1 MPVLGSSAYVSVES
15 AANLI
20 RAIVGDMI
28 YSSTGE
34 IITDTSPYLL
44 VLLNDTLQWFGE
56 ECANHGIDTFEK
68 ETILTPFTAVTGT
81 PSTDPATQVNVS
93 DTGYFDGNINHA
105 TPQLPTDLTV
115 PLKLWERQT
124 GSQEDFIYVSQ
135 QHDGL
140 PSQVPTD
147 RFGIWEWRE
156 DGIYLPGAI
165 QSNDIR
171 LRYRGVLAQLVT
183 VEDILYFR
191 GAVGPIAYKFVSI
204 YEATRKPELAEA
216 AGAEAMLRMNQLFTR
231 NARMKQRTAAFRK
244 SYGQAPNNRR
254 FFPPRNP

>member
-1 MPVLGSSAYVSVES
+1 MSVES

-28 YSSTGE
+28 YTEAGE
-34 IITDTSPYLL
+34 IITDSSPYMF

-68 ETILTPFTAVTGT
+68 ETILTPLTAVTGT
-81 PSTDPATQVNVS
+81 PATDPATQVDIS
-93 DTGYFDGNINHA
+93 DTGYFDGTINHA

-115 PLKLWERQT
+115 PLRLWERQT
-124 GSQEDFIYVSQ
+124 GSQEDYIPMKERL
-135 QHDGL
+135 DGL
-140 PSQVPTD
+140 PSQVPSS
-147 RFGIWEWRE
+147 RFGMWEWRE
-156 DGIYLPGAI
+156 DGIYMPGAI

-183 VEDILYFR
+183 VDDTLYFR

-216 AGAEAMLRMNQLFTR
+216 AGAEAILRMNQLFTR
-231 NARMKQRTAAFRK
+231 NSRMKQRSMITRK
-244 SYGQAPNNRR
+244 SYGLPANNRR
-254 FFPPRNP
+254 FFPPRNS